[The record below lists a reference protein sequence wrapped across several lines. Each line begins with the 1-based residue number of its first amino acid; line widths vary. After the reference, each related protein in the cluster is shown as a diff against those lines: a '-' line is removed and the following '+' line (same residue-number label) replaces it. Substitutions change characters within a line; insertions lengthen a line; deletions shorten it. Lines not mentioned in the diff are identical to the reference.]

1 MTTES
6 PSQVIEQSSEDDKRP
21 PPLSCRVVAF
31 LVSWFFS
38 WPVLVY
44 AYLPSIT
51 PPASTLKICLLG
63 AGTFLWLVS
72 CLGIYST
79 LVDMAEARWP
89 VVRPIRKALGFLFG
103 ILRSFGG
110 HHSS

>member
-6 PSQVIEQSSEDDKRP
+6 SSQVIEQSPEGAKRP
-21 PPLSCRVVAF
+21 PPLSRRVVAF

-51 PPASTLKICLLG
+51 PPASTLEICLLG
-63 AGTFLWLVS
+63 AGSLVWCGS
-72 CLGIYST
+72 GIVIFGM

-89 VVRPIRKALGFLFG
+89 VVRPIRKTLGFLFSM
-103 ILRSFGG
+103 LRAFGG

>member
-6 PSQVIEQSSEDDKRP
+6 SSQIIEPSPEGAKRP
-21 PPLSCRVVAF
+21 PPLSRRVVAF

-51 PPASTLKICLLG
+51 PPASTLEICLLG
-63 AGTFLWLVS
+63 AGTFLWFVS
-72 CLGIYST
+72 CLGIYSA
-79 LVDMAEARWP
+79 LFDMAEARWP
-89 VVRPIRKALGFLFG
+89 VMGPIRKILRFLFSM
-103 ILRSFGG
+103 LRAYGG